1 MSPVSQIF
9 RSTFRSLGY
18 ANFRL
23 YFFGQLVSLSGTWM
37 QSVALQ
43 WLVYRTTHDS
53 RMLGLVDAAQLAPI
67 FLFGLL
73 AGTMADR
80 FDRRRLLLLTQFLAM
95 VQSLVLAALTLSQSI
110 LPWHMIALS
119 FFLGTLNAFEVPS
132 RQAFL
137 IDLVERKDLVNAISL
152 NSLVFS
158 LARSLGP
165 ALAGVLVIY
174 LGEGGCFVLNGI
186 SYSAALTAIW
196 FISSVPRAAQKT
208 SAMAGIAEALR
219 FVTDNKDVRR
229 VLLQGVMLSIFGL
242 QYSVLMPIFAAEIL
256 GGGVSTLGALRGA
269 AGLGALLSA
278 LILAYKGT
286 FARLRLGV
294 GICAFA
300 FGVSLLALSLSTQP
314 ALSALLVFA
323 LGGFMTA
330 ILSGGHSLVQLSVPD
345 QLRGRV
351 MSIYMTVMLG
361 IAPLGSI
368 VFGLGAHH
376 FGVRTVTIFCAGLCL
391 VTGLV
396 YLFSLRSG
404 QGETSPELI
413 I

>member
-1 MSPVSQIF
+1 
-9 RSTFRSLGY
+9 
-18 ANFRL
+18 
-23 YFFGQLVSLSGTWM
+23 
-37 QSVALQ
+37 
-43 WLVYRTTHDS
+43 
-53 RMLGLVDAAQLAPI
+53 
-67 FLFGLL
+67 
-73 AGTMADR
+73 
-80 FDRRRLLLLTQFLAM
+80 
-95 VQSLVLAALTLSQSI
+95 
-110 LPWHMIALS
+110 
-119 FFLGTLNAFEVPS
+119 
-132 RQAFL
+132 
-137 IDLVERKDLVNAISL
+137 
-152 NSLVFS
+152 
-158 LARSLGP
+158 
-165 ALAGVLVIY
+165 
-174 LGEGGCFVLNGI
+174 
-186 SYSAALTAIW
+186 
-196 FISSVPRAAQKT
+196 
-208 SAMAGIAEALR
+208 MAGIAAALR

-286 FARLRLGV
+286 FSRLRLGV

-300 FGVSLLALSLSTQP
+300 FGLSLLALSLSTQP
-314 ALSALLVFA
+314 ALSALIVFA
-323 LGGFMTA
+323 LGSFMTA